1 MITLSNF
8 FPKTVY
14 FCNCLKMVIE
24 KCEKGCSL
32 QDLCNQI
39 NDNDT
44 GDNVI
49 YCAKCGDS
57 KEDVVLSC
65 CSHISMMSC
74 VIQYTANNAVA
85 MKIEDRHFCL
95 SCIKRFLRK
104 NFHNFLS
111 KVNI

>member
-1 MITLSNF
+1 MKNLSNF

-14 FCNCLKMVIE
+14 FCDCLQKVIE

-44 GDNVI
+44 GDNI
-49 YCAKCGDS
+49 IFCAKCGDD
-57 KEDVVLSC
+57 KQNVVLSC
-65 CSHISMMSC
+65 YGHIPMATFT
-74 VIQYTANNAVA
+74 IQNMVNNAITV
-85 MKIEDRHFCL
+85 KVTNENFCL
-95 SCIKRFLRK
+95 GCIKRYLQNNYCK
-104 NFHNFLS
+104 FLS